1 MSDQRYTH
9 TIYGELIHQT
19 GGCQVYLDGRN
30 IYLVQGHRYVCVE
43 NADQDEII
51 EALSMARNL
60 NKKQQE
66 R

>member
-1 MSDQRYTH
+1 MSEYRLNH
-9 TIYGELIHQT
+9 TIYGELIHKT

-30 IYLVQGHRYVCVE
+30 IYVVQGVNYVCIE

-60 NKKQQE
+60 ARKIIL
-66 R
+66 

>member
-1 MSDQRYTH
+1 MPEQRLHH

-30 IYLVQGHRYVCVE
+30 IYLVQHERYICIE

-51 EALSMARNL
+51 EALSMARNA
-60 NKKQQE
+60 NKKQQP
-66 R
+66 